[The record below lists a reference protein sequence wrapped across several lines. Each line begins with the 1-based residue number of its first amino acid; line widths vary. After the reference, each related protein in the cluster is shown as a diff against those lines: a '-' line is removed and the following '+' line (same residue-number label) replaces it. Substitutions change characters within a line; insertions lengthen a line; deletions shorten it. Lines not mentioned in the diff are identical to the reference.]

1 MKRVGRGTRSTALLA
16 SAGAALLLAA
26 GPSEAAD
33 RPAFLKPC
41 RLPGVEHEA
50 LCATVRRPLDP
61 GSPAGTQ
68 VDVHVAVLPALA
80 RRRLPDPVFVF
91 AGGPGQSA
99 IDLAGP
105 MARLL
110 SRTLNRRDVVLVD
123 QRGTGRS
130 APLHCEAPAP
140 GAPLADVLEPQRQA
154 ERLLRCREALQ
165 RLPHGDLRQFTTS
178 IAVQDVEAV
187 RQALG
192 VGTVNLLAASYG
204 TRAALEFMR
213 QFPGSV
219 RRAVL
224 DGVAPPDMAL
234 PASASADSQAALD
247 AVLAQCEADPGCRAR
262 HPALGARW
270 RDWLATLPREVV
282 VAHPAT
288 GRPETL
294 RLTRESVLSLARM
307 PLYAPALAAALPEAL
322 AEAVDGR
329 VAPLAAL
336 ASSLGGTSPRRGV
349 PTLAEG
355 MHFSVVCSEDMPLLE
370 TSPPSAAASNPA
382 GADFGDA
389 PAGIYRRACAGWP
402 RGAVPAGFR
411 TVSATK
417 APVLLLSGGRDPAT
431 PPRHAARVA
440 EALGPQA
447 RHVVAPHAGHGLLA
461 VPCTRDL
468 LQRFLDD
475 PGEAPQASL
484 DAACLQ
490 AVPSP
495 RPFLAP
501 RAGDAR

>member
-1 MKRVGRGTRSTALLA
+1 LKRVSRGLRSAVLVA

-26 GPSEAAD
+26 GPSAAAD

-50 LCATVRRPLDP
+50 LCGSVRRPLDP

-68 VDVHVAVLPALA
+68 IDVHVAVLPALA

-130 APLHCEAPAP
+130 APLHCAAPAP
-140 GAPLADVLEPQRQA
+140 GAPLAEVLEPQRQA
-154 ERLLRCREALQ
+154 ERLQRCREALQ

-192 VGTVNLLAASYG
+192 VGPVNLLAASYG

-270 RDWLATLPREVV
+270 RDWLATLPREVSL
-282 VAHPAT
+282 AHPAT

-294 RLTRESVLSLARM
+294 RLSREAVLSLARM
-307 PLYAPALAAALPEAL
+307 PLYAPALTAALPDAL
-322 AEAVDGR
+322 AEALEGH

-349 PTLAEG
+349 PALAEG

-370 TSPPSAAASNPA
+370 AASEAASPPV

-389 PAGIYRRACAGWP
+389 PAGVYRRACADWP
-402 RGAVPAGFR
+402 RGIVPQGFR
-411 TVSATK
+411 TVGAAR

-447 RHVVAPHAGHGLLA
+447 RHVVAPNAGHGLLA
-461 VPCTRDL
+461 IPCTRDL

-475 PGEAPQASL
+475 SGESPQASL

-490 AVPSP
+490 AVPAP

-501 RAGDAR
+501 RAVEAR